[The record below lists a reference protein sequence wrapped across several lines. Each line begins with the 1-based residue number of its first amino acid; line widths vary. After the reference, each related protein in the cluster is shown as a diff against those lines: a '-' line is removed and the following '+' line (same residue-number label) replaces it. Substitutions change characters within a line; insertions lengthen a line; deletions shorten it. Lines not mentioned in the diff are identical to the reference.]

1 MEKRIP
7 LALLLSMVV
16 LFGWSYLYRKE
27 LPPPASTT
35 PPALASQAQ
44 EPPAQ
49 EAAQSSAEGAALTP
63 ALPQATLADESVR
76 ELEFDVGGDEP
87 GAPGRY
93 HVKVTNRGG
102 ALVELRFRDYVTR
115 VGLTDLERA
124 EPANWLPLLEPL
136 AAQGLDGRPLPTG
149 SLLLETQPSSEA
161 LAPHGLAEVL
171 WQMREVRDPDTG
183 SLCGVVFRY
192 GPGTGL
198 VFEKRLT
205 FEPGTWRVRLVLTI
219 ENEGAIAAGPREFR
233 LIPAGWVPPELNDSF
248 YPEPRAV
255 AIGHDASDDVD
266 EIDEQS
272 APHARE
278 DKQFKVPTPVLVTGV
293 FNKYFAFLLR
303 EEAGTGAGT
312 MLLPSY
318 VYAQEASAAAAG
330 APPPRKLIQAQVPVA
345 LRIPEPGQSAS
356 YAYTVYAG
364 PKRPDA
370 MVADFEPHE
379 LVLDRDLGTWS
390 VVVLLG
396 HGMLAVLRLFHGL
409 CGNWGVAII
418 LLTLLVRLV
427 LFPINRRS
435 QTAMARYQSKMK
447 RVQPKLEEVKKR
459 FASDPKK
466 LREAQARIMQE
477 EGAFPPLGGCL
488 PMFLQLPV
496 FFGLFSALRTS
507 FDLRQAPFGLWI
519 QDLSRPDQLLRL
531 DLRLPLLPDIEHLN
545 VLPILMVVLWVLQQL
560 GMPKPA
566 DEQAARMQ
574 KMMMFMP
581 VIFGVFLYNY
591 AAGLSLYMMTTSGL
605 SIVEQKVIK
614 KFWPIDDTEVVKKKS
629 GCGPFS
635 GTLEHLA
642 QKSRAHLE
650 KSQAMQAELR
660 RQGGKRKRKR

>member
-1 MEKRIP
+1 
-7 LALLLSMVV
+7 
-16 LFGWSYLYRKE
+16 
-27 LPPPASTT
+27 
-35 PPALASQAQ
+35 
-44 EPPAQ
+44 
-49 EAAQSSAEGAALTP
+49 
-63 ALPQATLADESVR
+63 
-76 ELEFDVGGDEP
+76 
-87 GAPGRY
+87 
-93 HVKVTNRGG
+93 
-102 ALVELRFRDYVTR
+102 
-115 VGLTDLERA
+115 
-124 EPANWLPLLEPL
+124 
-136 AAQGLDGRPLPTG
+136 
-149 SLLLETQPSSEA
+149 
-161 LAPHGLAEVL
+161 
-171 WQMREVRDPDTG
+171 
-183 SLCGVVFRY
+183 
-192 GPGTGL
+192 
-198 VFEKRLT
+198 
-205 FEPGTWRVRLVLTI
+205 
-219 ENEGAIAAGPREFR
+219 
-233 LIPAGWVPPELNDSF
+233 
-248 YPEPRAV
+248 
-255 AIGHDASDDVD
+255 
-266 EIDEQS
+266 
-272 APHARE
+272 
-278 DKQFKVPTPVLVTGV
+278 
-293 FNKYFAFLLR
+293 
-303 EEAGTGAGT
+303 
-312 MLLPSY
+312 
-318 VYAQEASAAAAG
+318 
-330 APPPRKLIQAQVPVA
+330 
-345 LRIPEPGQSAS
+345 
-356 YAYTVYAG
+356 
-364 PKRPDA
+364 
-370 MVADFEPHE
+370 
-379 LVLDRDLGTWS
+379 
-390 VVVLLG
+390 VLLG
-396 HGMLAVLRLFHGL
+396 HGMLAVLRFFHGL

-519 QDLSRPDQLLRL
+519 HDLSRPDQLLRL
-531 DLRLPLLPDIEHLN
+531 DLRLPLLPDIEYLN

-605 SIVEQKVIK
+605 SIIEQKVIK
-614 KFWPIDDTEVVKKKS
+614 KLWPIDDTEVVKKKS